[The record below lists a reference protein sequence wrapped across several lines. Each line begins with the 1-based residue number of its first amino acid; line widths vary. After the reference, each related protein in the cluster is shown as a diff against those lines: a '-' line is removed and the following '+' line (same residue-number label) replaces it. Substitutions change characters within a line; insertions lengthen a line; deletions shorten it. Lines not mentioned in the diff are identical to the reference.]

1 MPRKTRKADHDEP
14 ATKGFVRDAID
25 NLASAVKIGFD
36 HTATKDD
43 LAALDSK
50 VATLDDK
57 VTTLDSKVTTLDGK
71 FTKLDAKVNRLER
84 GQKAMLGIL
93 DENNQLL
100 KEIRRLPERV
110 ARLEQ
115 SVFR

>member
-1 MPRKTRKADHDEP
+1 MLTKTQKADNNDP
-14 ATKGFVRDAID
+14 ATKSFVRDAID
-25 NLASAVKIGFD
+25 DLASAVKAGFD
-36 HTATKDD
+36 HTATRDD
-43 LAALDSK
+43 LT
-50 VATLDDK
+50 TLDD
-57 VTTLDSKVTTLDGK
+57 KVTTLDGK

-110 ARLEQ
+110 ARLER

>member
-1 MPRKTRKADHDEP
+1 MPRKTKKADHDEP

-25 NLASAVKIGFD
+25 DLASAVKVGFD
-36 HTATKDD
+36 NTAAKDD
-43 LAALDSK
+43 LAALDS
-50 VATLDDK
+50 K

-71 FTKLDAKVNRLER
+71 FTKLDGKVNRLER

-93 DENNQLL
+93 DESNQLL

-110 ARLEQ
+110 AHLER
-115 SVFR
+115 SVFRH